1 MINEKLEI
9 LKNKLVCTVTDDYNK
24 ITSLSLVSKE
34 RFDNVDYIS
43 KILETENIEG
53 DIVETGIWRG
63 GMIAYLSQ
71 VFLNR
76 KIYGCDS
83 FEGCQNPKDG
93 KYFNS
98 NDSHS
103 YGTYYGGTLEE
114 VKENLNSLNIDYSN
128 IIFIKGWFKDT
139 MINFPSDKI
148 ALLRLDG
155 DSYSATLEVLDELYS
170 KVVKGGF
177 IINDD
182 YVIPESRQAQQDFF
196 KKNNLKI
203 ELFNPLN
210 NVKLNSGEICHG
222 AYWRKI

>member
-1 MINEKLEI
+1 MNLEG
-9 LKNKLVCTVTDDYNK
+9 LKNKLKCTITNDYNK

-34 RFDNVDYIS
+34 RFDNIDYIA
-43 KILETENIEG
+43 KILETDNIKG

-63 GMIAYLSQ
+63 GMVAYLSQ
-71 VFLNR
+71 IFPNR

-93 KYFNS
+93 KYIVAGETHN
-98 NDSHS
+98 
-103 YGTYYGGTLEE
+103 YGKYYGGTLDD

-128 IIFIKGWFKDT
+128 IIFIKGWFRDT

-155 DSYSATLEVLDELYS
+155 DSYSATLEVLDELYC

-177 IINDD
+177 VIIDD
-182 YVIPESRQAQQDFF
+182 YMIPECRAALNKFLEN
-196 KKNNLKI
+196 KKNIMLLSPNDNLPLHGRI
-203 ELFNPLN
+203 E
-210 NVKLNSGEICHG
+210 HG
-222 AYWRKI
+222 IYWRKME